1 MNNKMS
7 RIEIF
12 LVDDHQVLREGLK
25 AMLNAHPHLKVVGE
39 AKNGREALTGI
50 ADLHPQIVVM
60 DLSMP
65 ELNGV
70 QATQQLKI
78 LNPAVKILILT
89 QHDDPSYL
97 RQVLEAG
104 ASGYVLKESAA
115 ETLIGA
121 VQSVAA
127 GGTYI
132 DPEIACTLVENYLG
146 RELPKESLP
155 FRSLTERETE
165 VLKLMAWG
173 HTNQEIAAQLQLSVK
188 TVETHKKHVMEK
200 LALRTRAE
208 LVRYAV
214 GRGWM
219 QS

>member
-1 MNNKMS
+1 MKNEPAN
-7 RIEIF
+7 IEIF

-25 AMLNAHPHLKVVGE
+25 AMLNAHPHLRVVGE
-39 AKNGREALTGI
+39 AKNGNEALPKI
-50 ADLHPQIVVM
+50 LYLQPQIVVM

-65 ELNGV
+65 ELNGA
-70 QATQQLKI
+70 QATQQLKP
-78 LNPAVKILILT
+78 LCPAVKILILT
-89 QHDDPSYL
+89 QHDDPAYL
-97 RQVLEAG
+97 RQALEAG

-127 GGTYI
+127 GGTYL
-132 DPEIACTLVENYLG
+132 DPEIACTLVNNYLG
-146 RELPKESLP
+146 RELPKEPLP
-155 FRSLTERETE
+155 LRNLTERETE

-173 HTNQEIAAQLQLSVK
+173 HTNQEIAVKLQLSVK
-188 TVETHKKHVMEK
+188 TVETHKKHVMGK

-214 GRGWM
+214 GKGWM
-219 QS
+219 QN